1 MIKKL
6 IKIFLYFIFLLIL
19 FVAYLSIFGIN
30 TNKFNNKIKNEIL
43 GFNPKVKIELK
54 KVKILLNLK
63 DLLLEIK
70 TLKPIIIFENQELP
84 LEEVKTSVSIKS
96 LITKKFSINNLNIST
111 KKINLSDIILLARS
125 LKNSTELFLLNK
137 IIKDGFL
144 IADIK
149 LKFDKKGNIKN
160 DFRINGLITDGKIN
174 FLNKLNTNNLN
185 LNFDI
190 SKNKYFLTEV
200 SAEINDVKFLS
211 PLIEINEKKNLFSV
225 KGKILTNEK
234 EFDIKQ
240 LSLIFP
246 ILLKNQNI
254 EKARFTSENNI
265 SFNFSKK
272 LKLNDLNIK
281 SKINLEQ
288 LVVKNSFIDLK
299 PYLPA
304 LKEVINFENH
314 KITINYD
321 KDKLDIKGN
330 GKILIKDKLE
340 SVNYGVKKINNK
352 FTFETEAKIKNSKL
366 LIDFLDYEKKDK
378 SDASILIKGN
388 FKSNSL
394 INFDL
399 ISLIE
404 KKNIILFNNLKFR
417 KDFKVISLDSFNFN
431 YLNNRKIKN
440 KLILKKNNSNYFIN
454 GESFDATQL
463 INKLM
468 DSNNDEESSLFAN
481 LNNKIILKI
490 NKTYID
496 EENFVNNLSGV
507 LNFKNN
513 RIDDLDLKSTFP
525 NNKIIS
531 ISIKKNNQQ
540 EKITKLFTDYPKP
553 LVKRYD
559 FIKGFDEGYLDYY
572 SIQKDGKSNSKLI
585 IDNFKVKEVPV
596 FAKILSLASLQ
607 GIADLLTGEGIR
619 FTDFEMKFS
628 NIEGLTT
635 IEEMYAIGPA
645 VSILMDGYVQSKK
658 LVSLRGT
665 LVPATTIN
673 RTIASI
679 PVLGNILVG
688 KKTGEGVFGVSF
700 KIKGAPKN
708 LKTTV
713 NPIKTLTPR
722 FITRTLEKI
731 KKN

>member
-84 LEEVKTSVSIKS
+84 LEELKTSVSIKS

-366 LIDFLDYEKKDK
+366 LIDF
-378 SDASILIKGN
+378 
-388 FKSNSL
+388 
-394 INFDL
+394 
-399 ISLIE
+399 
-404 KKNIILFNNLKFR
+404 
-417 KDFKVISLDSFNFN
+417 
-431 YLNNRKIKN
+431 
-440 KLILKKNNSNYFIN
+440 
-454 GESFDATQL
+454 
-463 INKLM
+463 
-468 DSNNDEESSLFAN
+468 
-481 LNNKIILKI
+481 
-490 NKTYID
+490 
-496 EENFVNNLSGV
+496 
-507 LNFKNN
+507 
-513 RIDDLDLKSTFP
+513 
-525 NNKIIS
+525 
-531 ISIKKNNQQ
+531 
-540 EKITKLFTDYPKP
+540 
-553 LVKRYD
+553 
-559 FIKGFDEGYLDYY
+559 
-572 SIQKDGKSNSKLI
+572 
-585 IDNFKVKEVPV
+585 
-596 FAKILSLASLQ
+596 
-607 GIADLLTGEGIR
+607 
-619 FTDFEMKFS
+619 
-628 NIEGLTT
+628 
-635 IEEMYAIGPA
+635 
-645 VSILMDGYVQSKK
+645 
-658 LVSLRGT
+658 
-665 LVPATTIN
+665 
-673 RTIASI
+673 
-679 PVLGNILVG
+679 
-688 KKTGEGVFGVSF
+688 
-700 KIKGAPKN
+700 
-708 LKTTV
+708 
-713 NPIKTLTPR
+713 
-722 FITRTLEKI
+722 
-731 KKN
+731 